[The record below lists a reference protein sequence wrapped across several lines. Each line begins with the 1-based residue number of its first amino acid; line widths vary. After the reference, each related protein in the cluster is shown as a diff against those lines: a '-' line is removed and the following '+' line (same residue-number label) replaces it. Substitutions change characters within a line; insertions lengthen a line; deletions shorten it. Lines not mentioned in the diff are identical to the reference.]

1 MVLRKVSFFGGD
13 IMFEN
18 LFDSFDYKEVS
29 GLTDELKSI
38 YIYNYY
44 LKENKPILI
53 VTDTVY
59 NANKMYQILQN
70 YTDQVSLFPMDDFL
84 PMMSLAS
91 SPEFKTTRLETIN
104 SLIQNDKQIVIT
116 NLTGY
121 LKYITSKDDYNDN
134 TILIKK
140 GEDIS
145 VDELI
150 NKIESM
156 GYVIDTIVNKT
167 GEIAIRGYVIDVFPI
182 GTEIL
187 IELNYGEILLNQ

>member
-140 GEDIS
+140 
-145 VDELI
+145 
-150 NKIESM
+150 
-156 GYVIDTIVNKT
+156 
-167 GEIAIRGYVIDVFPI
+167 R
-182 GTEIL
+182 
-187 IELNYGEILLNQ
+187 